1 MFAFWRDVA
10 RTFAVEAVYDLVKH
24 VDALAKEKWASPHR
38 QEEKVRSA
46 QTRPIQF
53 RESRSKRPSPK
64 RRNL

>member
-10 RTFAVEAVYDLVKH
+10 GTFAVEAVYDLVKH

-46 QTRPIQF
+46 QIS
-53 RESRSKRPSPK
+53 ESGLVCLSDYQD
-64 RRNL
+64 